1 MSSMA
6 ARITAAY
13 FESRNLDYMI
23 SEDGS
28 VITTQFELENMD
40 GFNVFIRFDEGD
52 HTVHLRTSSIITFP
66 ETKMTEMYALANAL
80 NGRFRWIKFVVDE
93 TNKSIIAEDD
103 AVIQLDSCGEEV
115 FECSVH
121 FAKIVDATFFIFWP
135 FTTTS

>member
-121 FAKIVDATFFIFWP
+121 FAKIVDAAYPVIMGII
-135 FTTTS
+135 SA

>member
-6 ARITAAY
+6 AKITAAY
-13 FESRNLDYMI
+13 FESKELDYMI

-28 VITTQFELENMD
+28 VITTEFNLENLD
-40 GFNVFIRFDEGD
+40 GINVFIRFDPGD

-66 ETKMTEMYALANAL
+66 KSKMETMYPLVNAL

-93 TNKSIIAEDD
+93 ENKSIIAEDD

-115 FECSVH
+115 LECSLH
-121 FAKIVDATFFIFWP
+121 FAKIVDAAYPVIMGII
-135 FTTTS
+135 SA

>member
-6 ARITAAY
+6 AKITAAY
-13 FESRNLDYMI
+13 FESKELDYMI

-28 VITTQFELENMD
+28 VITTEFGLENLD
-40 GFNVFIRFDEGD
+40 GINIFIRFDPGD

-66 ETKMTEMYALANAL
+66 KVKTESMYALANAL

-93 TNKSIIAEDD
+93 ENLSLIAEDD

-115 FECSVH
+115 LECSLH
-121 FAKIVDATFFIFWP
+121 FAKIVDAAYPVIANVI
-135 FTTTS
+135 SA